1 MLQAGRPEHESAEA
15 AQGATRY
22 SRSVIS
28 ALMHLS
34 REPLLHFALLGGML
48 FAADA
53 ALHPAARDEKVITVT
68 KDLRQSF
75 IDSFDEDKERAP
87 SDDQLQ
93 KRIDAWVASEILYR
107 EGKAL
112 AVDRGDEMIRD
123 RIAFKMQ
130 LLIFDQIRISKPTEE
145 QLQAWFSENH
155 ARFDEPERVSF
166 YITPPTD
173 QTTAQRQL
181 EDIIQQHE
189 SVELQQQTRAVL
201 ARPVASLAASF
212 GEDFRDALL
221 TMPQGQWKVL
231 RSKEG
236 WHVARLDSRREGAL
250 ASLENVRD
258 EAARIWQT
266 EETRKL
272 AWEAVKRLKASYQVR
287 YEQ

>member
-155 ARFDEPERVSF
+155 TRFDEPERVSF